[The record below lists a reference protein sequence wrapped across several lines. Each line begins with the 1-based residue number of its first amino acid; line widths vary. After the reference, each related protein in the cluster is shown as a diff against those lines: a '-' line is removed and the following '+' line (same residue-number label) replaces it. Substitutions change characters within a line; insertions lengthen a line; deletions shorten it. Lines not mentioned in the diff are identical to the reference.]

1 MAIAIPATRVR
12 DRGRSRWIVPQAWGV
27 ALAAYV
33 VGIALA
39 PRTATVWINDL
50 AWTFSSLL
58 AFLIAARTARLL
70 DPPGR
75 RGWWLIALGCGS
87 WFIGQLYWDYNQLV
101 LGIVMPYPNIGQ
113 IFYSALAVFVIAG
126 ILNLPEARR
135 GTPFTIKHAGN
146 VALVVCC
153 LAASG
158 VLGLLEPVLGS
169 QASFAYMAIG
179 SLHSVL
185 LAGTLLVALF
195 ALWTYQWNRAWT
207 SMLLIVIATGV
218 YSVSNLIYSHALLTQ
233 TYVVGGIIDASWC
246 AVFGF
251 IAWAAHE
258 RAWLEEHP
266 GVDPPE
272 HMLAR
277 ERWLE
282 AIIPALLIAIM
293 VGVALVAPSNLSPR
307 ALGAAAVIFTL
318 FAVILGMREAWIQRE
333 TQRLH
338 DKLMLANRQ
347 LEIAN
352 DDLRDS
358 ENRYR
363 ELNAQLES
371 RVKQRTAE
379 LGRAYGELEGFA
391 YAVAHDLKAPLR
403 SINGFAHLLGE
414 HLGEET
420 STQTQNHLA
429 RIRNGSMRMATL
441 IDDLLAYSHIE
452 RRHLLV
458 TDVDVG
464 ATVATILGQR
474 LDEIQTRGVN
484 VRVDVQ
490 QMRMAVDA
498 DGLLLV
504 LRNLIENALKYTRG
518 VAAPTVTITGRQQG
532 DRAVIDVADNG
543 IGFDMQYHDQIFKI
557 FQRLHRDE
565 YPGTGIG
572 LALVRK
578 AVQRMR
584 GRVWAESAPGQG
596 ARFFVE
602 LPINPST
609 ASDPA
614 LIVR

>member
-1 MAIAIPATRVR
+1 MAVAIPATQASDSR
-12 DRGRSRWIVPQAWGV
+12 RSRWIVPQAWAVG
-27 ALAAYV
+27 LAAYV
-33 VGIALA
+33 VAIALA
-39 PRTATVWINDL
+39 PSTAAVWINDL
-50 AWTFSSLL
+50 AWTCSSLL
-58 AFLIAARTARLL
+58 GFLIAARTARRL
-70 DPPGR
+70 DPHGR
-75 RGWWLIALGCGS
+75 RPWWLIALGCGS
-87 WFIGQLYWDYNQLV
+87 WFIGQLYWNYNQLV

-113 IFYSALAVFVIAG
+113 VFYSAFAVFMIAG
-126 ILNLPEARR
+126 ILYLPEARR
-135 GTPFTIKHAGN
+135 GMPLTIKHAGN

-153 LAASG
+153 LGASG
-158 VLGLLEPVLGS
+158 VLGLLEPVLQS
-169 QASFAYMAIG
+169 NASFAYMAIG

-185 LAGTLLVALF
+185 LAGTFLVALF
-195 ALWTYQWNRAWT
+195 ALWTYQWSRAWT

-218 YSVSNLIYSHALLTQ
+218 YSISNLIYSHALLTQ
-233 TYVVGGIIDASWC
+233 TYVVGDVINGSWC

-251 IAWAAHE
+251 VAWAAHE

-266 GVDPPE
+266 GVEPPE
-272 HMLAR
+272 RMLAR

-293 VGVALVAPSNLSPR
+293 VGVALIAPSNLTPR

-318 FAVILGMREAWIQRE
+318 FAVILGVREAWIQRE

-347 LEIAN
+347 LEIAI

-403 SINGFAHLLGE
+403 SINSFAHLLGE
-414 HLGEET
+414 HLGEGT
-420 STQTQNHLA
+420 STETQNHLA
-429 RIRNGSMRMATL
+429 RIRNGSLRMATL

-490 QMRMAVDA
+490 RLRMAVDA
-498 DGLLLV
+498 EGLLLV

-518 VAAPTVTITGRQQG
+518 VAAPMVTITGRQQG
-532 DRAVIDVADNG
+532 ERAIIEVADNG
-543 IGFDMQYHDQIFKI
+543 IGFDMQHHDQIFKI

-578 AVQRMR
+578 AVQRMH
-584 GRVWAESAPGQG
+584 GRVWAESTPGQG

-602 LPINPST
+602 LPINPDIAT
-609 ASDPA
+609 DPA
-614 LIVR
+614 LIPQ